1 MTEYFHN
8 ESTKQSP
15 IGPRFVEAI
24 KLDAAKTFGW
34 EWEDVAAG
42 EAYLEIPPDVLLRYA
57 AWWLREHGVTGWSK
71 LRLLEKDYPL
81 TQEEID
87 AIKKDGAQSA

>member
-1 MTEYFHN
+1 MTEYIHN

-15 IGPRFVEAI
+15 LGPRFVEAI
-24 KLDAAKTFGW
+24 KIDAARNFGW
-34 EWEDVAAG
+34 NWQDVATG
-42 EAYLEIPPDVLLRYA
+42 DAYLEISPDVLIRYVA
-57 AWWLREHGVTGWSK
+57 HWCRDHGVTGWSK